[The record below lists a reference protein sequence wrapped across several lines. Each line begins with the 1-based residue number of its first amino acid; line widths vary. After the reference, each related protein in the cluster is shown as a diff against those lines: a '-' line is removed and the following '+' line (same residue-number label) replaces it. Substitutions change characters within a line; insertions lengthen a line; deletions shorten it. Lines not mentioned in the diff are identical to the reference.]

1 MSYTLSIKE
10 MLSVK
15 GLAAEFCRKHTGL
28 LIVYM
33 ILLLVFPLKMVVI
46 PYLAGQ
52 IIELIK
58 DDPADFYTTAKWT
71 RAWKRL
77 LGSYAVS
84 VVMQGLLEIVDVY
97 ISSELYTFM
106 RNKMFQAIFKCYRRD
121 FTNPTVSNIV
131 YKAAVFPEVMMK
143 LLYVMR
149 IILVP
154 GAFIL
159 LGLASYTLWLH
170 WSVGILFVATLAI
183 TVALWYGMVRV
194 CGKRSTEA
202 YEENDQLM
210 ERLGDVLDNLLAVY
224 SASCTKREYRK
235 LAKKQAD
242 CETSFR
248 RVMFCHFK
256 FTFPFQVVVSGY
268 FIGAVMLLT
277 VLSRKRSNGGGTL
290 MNTKTLIPSAMI
302 LLESQELLNQLGN
315 LIMPTIFEISQ
326 LYKMQAFFDKLPKVP
341 DIEPRGPP
349 PPPSQTM
356 ISVDN
361 ATTQNKAI
369 RDVRLQIR
377 KGDIVVLT
385 GPVGS
390 GKSTLLRTIVGM
402 HPMAQGDILIG
413 GESIKTLDTDDIDD
427 KVTYVAQL
435 PTLLDRSVQQNI
447 ELGREKNDDE
457 KPDPDEVA
465 GAQALLAAVGIPDV
479 EATRPAGKGGVYLSG
494 GQRQLVTL
502 ARSLLHQKPVMMYD
516 EPTASVSPK
525 LRPKSLRVLLQTLA
539 ADRDRIVV
547 IATHTPE
554 DVIEACARDQTLIRR
569 IRNVEMKDGTVVTR
583 RAPP

>member
-1 MSYTLSIKE
+1 

-28 LIVYM
+28 LVVYM

-154 GAFIL
+154 GALIL
-159 LGLASYTLWLH
+159 LGLVSYTLWLH

-183 TVALWYGMVRV
+183 TVALWYGMVKV

-277 VLSRKRSNGGGTL
+277 VLSRKRSNGDGTL

-435 PTLLDRSVQQNI
+435 PTLLNRSVQQNI

-583 RAPP
+583 RAQH